1 MYRRVRLNYCPFNQY
16 TVQGARTVRYL
27 GLYISIYS
35 LTLMLASFSLRYL
48 AKAQDNVNILLEQME
63 IVT

>member
-1 MYRRVRLNYCPFNQY
+1 MALKCRPLFVFLTY

-35 LTLMLASFSLRYL
+35 LTLMLASCSLRYL
-48 AKAQDNVNILLEQME
+48 AKAQDNVNVLLEQME
-63 IVT
+63 IVI